1 MSEKNIKGISKFL
14 SLLLR
19 HKPEKIGLVL
29 DKNGWANVNELM
41 SKSAKHNVKFTLEQL
56 EEVVETNNKKR
67 FIFNDDQTKIRAN
80 QGHSL
85 KTVDLEFKNIE
96 PDEFLYHGT
105 VDKFMH
111 LIQTDGLKKMNRQ
124 HVHLSKDRSTA
135 INVGSRRGKPII
147 LSVRSGQ
154 MYRDGFEFYRSENG
168 VWLTNEVPT
177 KYIEFKN

>member
-1 MSEKNIKGISKFL
+1 MNKKEIKRISKFL
-14 SLLLR
+14 SLLVR
-19 HKPEKIGLVL
+19 HRQETIGLNL
-29 DKNGWANVNELM
+29 DTHGWAEVEELRT
-41 SKSAKHNVKFTLEQL
+41 KSAKHNVRFTLEQL
-56 EEVVETNNKKR
+56 DEVVETNNKKR
-67 FIFNDDQTKIRAN
+67 FIFNDDKTKIRAN

-105 VDKFMH
+105 VDKFMS
-111 LIQTDGLKKMNRQ
+111 LIKEGGLKKMNRQ
-124 HVHLSKDRSTA
+124 HVHLSKDRDTA

-168 VWLTNEVPT
+168 VWLTDKVPT
-177 KYIEFKN
+177 KYIEFKD